1 MIDPPRYTILSLE
14 QALSLP
20 SATLR
25 FAQLGWRVIRVE
37 STPVGSALP
46 GDPNRYVGEV
56 VADDDRRSYFVAPN
70 VGKEAI
76 AINLKDQSGRDLL
89 KRLIRALDVDVFCC
103 NTIPSR
109 YRSLGIDYAT
119 LSAEQPGLVWAGISA
134 LGPQW
139 PETPGYDPVIQAMAG
154 YMDLTGDVDGQPTL
168 MGLPIADLK
177 AGDEIYANVLLAL
190 LERSSTGR
198 GREIHVSMLQAAA
211 AWLLTVLPLVDYGA
225 TRSDLTR
232 SGNVHRKFTPTG
244 VYPARDGM
252 VYLAVGSNQQWR
264 KLTALPAFAS
274 LGSEVRNTNEGR
286 LRDRDALTRELAT
299 ATATQSVEELIAQL
313 TSASIP
319 AAQILDVPAVR
330 TLEQLKGRL
339 THTQLPD
346 GRKIAMQP
354 PAVEREDIRHEMPF
368 APKYGADT
376 RRILGEAGCSREEIA
391 AWAAGGVIAV

>member
-1 MIDPPRYTILSLE
+1 MIKRPTILSME

-37 STPVGSALP
+37 STPLGSGLP

-56 VADDDRRSYFVAPN
+56 VADEDRRSYFIAPN

-76 AINLKDQSGRDLL
+76 ALNLKDQSGRDLL

-103 NTIPSR
+103 NTVPSR
-109 YRSLGIDYAT
+109 YKSLGIDYAT
-119 LSAEQPGLVWAGISA
+119 LSAEQAGLIWAGISA

-154 YMDLTGDVDGQPTL
+154 CMDLTGDPDGQPTL
-168 MGLPIADLK
+168 MGVPIADLK
-177 AGDEIYANVLLAL
+177 AGDEVYANVLLAL
-190 LERSSTGR
+190 LERTSTGR

-211 AWLLTVLPLVDYGA
+211 AWLLTVLPLVDFGA
-225 TRSDLTR
+225 ARADMTR
-232 SGNVHRKFTPTG
+232 SGNIHRKFTPTG
-244 VYPARDGM
+244 VYPASDGM
-252 VYLAVGSNQQWR
+252 IYVAVGSDAQWR
-264 KLTALPAFAS
+264 KLTTLTPFTS
-274 LGSEVRNTNEGR
+274 LASEVRNTSEGR
-286 LRDRDALTRELAT
+286 RRDRDALNRDLA
-299 ATATQSVEELIAQL
+299 AVTATQTVEALITQL

-319 AAQILDVPAVR
+319 ATQIRDVPAVR
-330 TLEQLKGRL
+330 RLEQLQGRL

-346 GRKIAMQP
+346 GRKISMQP
-354 PAVEREDIRHEMPF
+354 PAVDREDIRLEMPF
-368 APKYGADT
+368 PPKYGADT

-391 AWAAGGVIAV
+391 GWASAGVIAV